1 MKAQIAIQMCSLQK
15 QKHSYYF
22 IILVSVTGARPWMVF
37 IFFSFFFNLENTL
50 LVFVIK
56 PTYIRPYIFNAVCYP
71 CTNGKN
77 LSSTFLDQYGC

>member
-1 MKAQIAIQMCSLQK
+1 MLRAWFSPTVGSGTELGPTV
-15 QKHSYYF
+15 F
-22 IILVSVTGARPWMVF
+22 FFFF
-37 IFFSFFFNLENTL
+37 IFFYLENTL

-56 PTYIRPYIFNAVCYP
+56 PTYIRPYIFNTVCYP